1 MKEVRSKRGV
11 KQLLSWGSKLP
22 VGLQYEA
29 EGNEEE
35 VVTNSKKISND
46 DSMVFDKRLKA
57 ISMNC
62 RALRHLVSYS

>member
-29 EGNEEE
+29 EGNGEK